1 MVIANVPTPGGE
13 HEMQSG
19 VEAAVFSG
27 RTIYVI
33 APLQLRT
40 RKLQNVP
47 IMVFSIIP

>member
-1 MVIANVPTPGGE
+1 MVIANLTTVEGK
-13 HEMQSG
+13 HEIRSG
-19 VEAAVFSG
+19 VEAAVISG

-47 IMVFSIIP
+47 IMVFSSRP